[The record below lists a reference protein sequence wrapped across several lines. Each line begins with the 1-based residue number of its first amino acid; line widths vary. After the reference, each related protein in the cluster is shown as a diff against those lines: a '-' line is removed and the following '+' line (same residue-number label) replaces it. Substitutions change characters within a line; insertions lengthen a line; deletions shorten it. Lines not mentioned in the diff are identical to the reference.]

1 MTHPPLPARTGE
13 QAPQEFLGKRRGIA
27 LEISDIYI
35 AILYVIKI
43 TSALAQL
50 LFGQLLHHRH
60 TQPEQCT
67 VVCPPL
73 AAFHI
78 GVVAQMWT

>member
-1 MTHPPLPARTGE
+1 MTHHTRPARAGE
-13 QAPQEFLGKRRGIA
+13 RAPQEFLGKRRGID
-27 LEISDIYI
+27 LERSDIY
-35 AILYVIKI
+35 ILYVIKI

-67 VVCPPL
+67 CVCPPL
-73 AAFHI
+73 AAFQM